1 MFIINNNVELVIPK
15 EEKIVYFNENI
26 DYEFL
31 CIYYHPNI
39 DIAYFEK
46 NCKIT
51 QFIFDKLPK
60 SIKILK
66 LPIIDTIDLKKFI
79 NLEKVYK
86 YKNTIIRGLSNL
98 EVKIE
103 ILK

>member
-15 EEKIVYFNENI
+15 DEKNIYFNENI

-39 DIAYFEK
+39 DIVYFEK

-60 SIKILK
+60 KIRILK
-66 LPIIDTIDLKKFI
+66 LPNIDIINLNKFI